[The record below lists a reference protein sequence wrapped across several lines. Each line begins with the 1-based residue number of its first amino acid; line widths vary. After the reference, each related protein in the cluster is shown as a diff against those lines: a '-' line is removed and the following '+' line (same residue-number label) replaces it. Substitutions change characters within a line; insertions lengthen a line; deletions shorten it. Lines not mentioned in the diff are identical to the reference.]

1 MTPVEERAHRTPDG
15 VLLRAGWTRASGD
28 ARFAWVHLPPSVQA
42 RGAVV
47 LCSPLLAEE
56 YHSHRAVAF
65 LAGRLAS
72 AGFVALRFDYTG
84 TGDSSGRPED
94 VPDVAVWREDI
105 AAMVRM
111 ARGWGAGWVAAV
123 GLRAAANLLVPVA
136 GPDAVVLWDPVRSGR
151 SFVREVTLLQRS
163 ATAAAG
169 CSYDDSL
176 AGYPFPSGFVRSL
189 SEVAGIATSGRR
201 IRTLLLTRDGSLPAG
216 CDPSAGIELRA
227 APQQPAML
235 EVSLH
240 LSRIPEATI
249 QVIVEWLR
257 SGCPEDSP
265 GITPTLS
272 PTWSDGVV
280 EESAEW
286 MTNREGEAM
295 FAVASRPAR
304 GPGSRTRLVLL
315 NSGAQSHIGPHRM
328 HVDLARSLAG
338 AGVGSLRVDLPG
350 RGDSP
355 PGAGREQV
363 RPFAGARVLDVAAAV
378 EHAGGGAVVA
388 LGLCSGAWDAL
399 DAANLPGVRG
409 AVCINLG
416 SSPAIASGTLLDR
429 DQGTSLRR
437 AVVERRWLRWLRR
450 TELGMKLVWHLP
462 GPVWWVLD
470 KTLLQPD
477 ASRAVARVAARGR
490 HIALLVAHHDLR
502 DPRLWSSAH
511 AARGRWSVVNFEG
524 DTDLIIASGRAQV
537 TETCRELVREWAAA
551 WDSEP

>member
-1 MTPVEERAHRTPDG
+1 MTPTEERAHRTPDG
-15 VLLRAGWTRASGD
+15 TLLRAGWTRAGGD
-28 ARFAWVHLPPSVQA
+28 ARFAWVHVPPSGEA

-56 YHSHRAVAF
+56 YHSHRAVAL
-65 LAGRLAS
+65 LANRLAA
-72 AGFVALRFDYTG
+72 AGFAALRFDYTG

-94 VPDVAVWREDI
+94 VADVAIWREDI
-105 AAMVRM
+105 AAMVRL
-111 ARGWGAGWVAAV
+111 ARAWGAGWVAAV
-123 GLRAAANLLVPVA
+123 GLRAAANLLVPVP
-136 GPDAVVLWDPVRSGR
+136 GPDAFVFWDPVRSGR
-151 SFVREVTLLQRS
+151 SFVREVTLLHRS
-163 ATAAAG
+163 TTAAAG
-169 CSYDDSL
+169 CTDDDSL
-176 AGYPFPSGFVRSL
+176 AGYPFPAGFVRSL
-189 SEVAGIATSGRR
+189 SEVAGIATPGPST
-201 IRTLLLTRDGSLPAG
+201 RTLLLTRDGSLPVG
-216 CDPSAGIELRA
+216 CDPTAETEVRA

-240 LSRIPEATI
+240 RSRIPEATI

-257 SGCPEDSP
+257 SGRPEDSP
-265 GITPTLS
+265 RIAPTLS

-286 MTNREGEAM
+286 MTNGDGESM
-295 FAVASRPAR
+295 FAVASRPAS
-304 GPGSRTRLVLL
+304 GPGARTRLVLL

-338 AGVGSLRVDLPG
+338 YGVGSLRVDLPG

-355 PGAGREQV
+355 PGSGSDQL
-363 RPFAGARVLDVAAAV
+363 RPFAGARVSDVAAVV
-378 EHAGGGAVVA
+378 ERAGGGAVVA
-388 LGLCSGAWDAL
+388 MGLCSGAWDAL

-416 SSPAIASGTLLDR
+416 SSPAIAPGAPLDR
-429 DQGTSLRR
+429 DPGTSLRR

-450 TELGMKLVWHLP
+450 TAIGTKIVWHLP

-477 ASRAVARVAARGR
+477 ASRAVARVAGRGR
-490 HIALLVAHHDLR
+490 HIALLVAQHDLR
-502 DPRLWSSAH
+502 DPRLWSSTH
-511 AARGRWSVVNFEG
+511 ATRGRWSVVSFGG
-524 DTDLIIASGRAQV
+524 DTDLIVAPGRAQV

-551 WDSEP
+551 WDSDP